1 MSAEAVP
8 ALVSE
13 HPEEIARCIEIA
25 LTVVPSD
32 TALRV
37 LRAEEER
44 QNGFAAW
51 LAKWRA
57 HYEPRI
63 RAALEQE
70 FPAFVKA
77 LAPAQFDR
85 LFEEQIWPK
94 VEEQL
99 RSYAILYQAGAWV
112 RQSIGD
118 AITFGRPL
126 HEEGR
131 WRVPLGVARYGE
143 NLGQVVLDE
152 NGTVFPELTSTRQ
165 QILEKI
171 SDSTIPTTK
180 AATRQ

>member
-37 LRAEEER
+37 PRAEEER

-85 LFEEQIWPK
+85 LFEEHIWPK

-99 RSYAILYQAGAWV
+99 RSYALRGQAAAWV
-112 RQSIGD
+112 SHHMGD
-118 AITFGRPL
+118 ATTIGM
-126 HEEGR
+126 
-131 WRVPLGVARYGE
+131 
-143 NLGQVVLDE
+143 
-152 NGTVFPELTSTRQ
+152 PE
-165 QILEKI
+165 
-171 SDSTIPTTK
+171 P
-180 AATRQ
+180 